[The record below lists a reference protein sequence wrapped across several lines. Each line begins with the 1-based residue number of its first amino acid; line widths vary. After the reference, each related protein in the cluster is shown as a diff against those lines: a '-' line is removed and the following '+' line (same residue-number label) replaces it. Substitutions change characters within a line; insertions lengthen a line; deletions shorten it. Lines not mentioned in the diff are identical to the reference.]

1 MVALLLMLLMLML
14 VKMVLMVL
22 VMVVVLDVEDAV
34 DVDVLLVRVGRAR
47 PVQVEGMRAR
57 RDQVQGDREV
67 VGVCENVN
75 QRQKGS
81 HSPC

>member
-1 MVALLLMLLMLML
+1 MLLLLMMMLLMML
-14 VKMVLMVL
+14 V

-47 PVQVEGMRAR
+47 PVQVEGVRRR

-75 QRQKGS
+75 QRQIGS
-81 HSPC
+81 

>member
-1 MVALLLMLLMLML
+1 MMMLMMMLMML
-14 VKMVLMVL
+14 V

-47 PVQVEGMRAR
+47 PVQVEGVRAR
-57 RDQVQGDREV
+57 GDQVQGDREV
-67 VGVCENVN
+67 VGVCKNVN

-81 HSPC
+81 HSP

>member
-1 MVALLLMLLMLML
+1 MALLLMMLLMMLMML
-14 VKMVLMVL
+14 V

-47 PVQVEGMRAR
+47 PVQVEGVRRR

-75 QRQKGS
+75 QSQTRELFALINR
-81 HSPC
+81 H